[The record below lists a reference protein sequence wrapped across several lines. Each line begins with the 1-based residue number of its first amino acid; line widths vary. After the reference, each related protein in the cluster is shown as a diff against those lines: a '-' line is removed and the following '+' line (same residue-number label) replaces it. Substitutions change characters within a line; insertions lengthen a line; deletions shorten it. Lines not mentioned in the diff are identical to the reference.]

1 MNADINVIGKHS
13 FILTLPEHNV
23 NDIGIIRHAESQYFN
38 IVVNPSRIHSYDIPS
53 IDFTV
58 SSDQ

>member
-23 NDIGIIRHAESQYFN
+23 NDIGIIRHAEAQYFN
-38 IVVNPSRIHSYDIPS
+38 INPSRIHSYGMPS

-58 SSDQ
+58 SSGH